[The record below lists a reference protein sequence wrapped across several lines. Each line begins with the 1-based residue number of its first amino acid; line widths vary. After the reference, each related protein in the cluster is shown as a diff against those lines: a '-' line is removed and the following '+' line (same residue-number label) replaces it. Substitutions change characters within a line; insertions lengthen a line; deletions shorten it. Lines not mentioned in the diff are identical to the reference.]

1 MMDLRRVYEYYSRED
16 VQNFLLNFGKD
27 REVVGVFRSGS
38 FSQRPNIVLYPNDIS
53 AMVKTGVV
61 EFHSSLER
69 WSQPMSL
76 RQDNYEQLRT
86 GWDIIMD
93 IDCKLFE
100 HGKIASEAFIWG
112 LKKHDIRGVSI
123 KFTGGTGFHLGV
135 PWEAIPKT
143 IDYKPS
149 VSLYPELARK
159 IVMYLKDFVFER
171 LEKNLFKK
179 YSAEELSHQ
188 VNKPLGKILT
198 DDGLNVYEILDVD
211 PVLISPRHLFRMPYS
226 LNGKTFLVSLPL
238 KPERLD
244 AFERMQAKAEN
255 VKVDA
260 HFLGNGEKNEAELL
274 IAEALDW
281 HARMKKKE
289 EKRVGRGLQ
298 ITRPVPLERFPP
310 CVKNIL
316 GGLSD
321 GRKRSLFILLNFLRS
336 SKWSWDDIEK
346 FIIEWNAKNKP
357 PLPESYIRS
366 HVRWHRTRNKEVL
379 PPNCSGEGW
388 YKAFGACKPDEKCK
402 GLKNPL
408 NYALRGMEKAE
419 KERHDK
425 THKPGKRKRRPQM

>member
-16 VQNFLLNFGKD
+16 VQDFLLNFAKD
-27 REVVGVFRSGS
+27 REVVGVFRNGN
-38 FSQRPNIVLYPNDIS
+38 FSQRPNIILYQNDIT

-76 RQDNYEQLRT
+76 RQDNYGQLRT
-86 GWDIIMD
+86 GWDLIMD

-123 KFTGGTGFHLGV
+123 KFTGGTGFHIGI
-135 PWEAIPKT
+135 PWDSIPRT
-143 IDYKPS
+143 IDYKPA

-159 IVMYLKDFVFER
+159 IVMYLKAFVFER

-198 DDGLNVYEILDVD
+198 DDGMNVYAVVDVD

-238 KPERLD
+238 KPERISE
-244 AFERMQAKAEN
+244 FERMQAKADSVKIEN
-255 VKVDA
+255 P
-260 HFLGNGEKNEAELL
+260 FLGNGEKNEAELL
-274 IAEALDW
+274 ITEALDW
-281 HARMKKKE
+281 HARMRKKE
-289 EKRVGRGLQ
+289 ERRIERSLQ
-298 ITRPVPLERFPP
+298 ITRPVPPERFPP

-316 GGLSD
+316 NGLAD

-336 SKWSWDDIEK
+336 SKWTWEDIEK
-346 FIIEWNAKNKP
+346 FIAEWNAKNKP
-357 PLPESYIRS
+357 PLHENYVRS
-366 HVRWHRTRNKEVL
+366 QVRWHRARNKEVL
-379 PPNCSGEGW
+379 PPNCSHEGW
-388 YKAFGACKPDEKCK
+388 YKDFGVCAPDEKCK
-402 GLKNPL
+402 SVKNPV

-419 KERHDK
+419 KEKPKKGSGKTRRRH
-425 THKPGKRKRRPQM
+425 M